1 MKFDFAP
8 MEGIT
13 GYTYRNAHKSHFIGI
28 DRYYTP
34 FLVANQNL
42 KLKNKERND
51 IAPMHNQD
59 IHIIPQI
66 LSNKAGEC
74 LWAIKECH
82 QLGYDEVNINL
93 GCPSPTVVTK
103 GKGAGMLKDLDQ
115 LDMFLDELFTLLHL
129 DIKVSIKTRIGV
141 EDDSQ
146 AERLISIFNK
156 YPISE
161 LIIHPRV
168 PKDFYKKPVHLDTF
182 EKMLKKSKH
191 PVTYNGNILD
201 EEDYHQFIER
211 FPEVERIMLGRG
223 MIANPAFAR
232 ELLTHESLTKEEFLS
247 FHHDLLS
254 GYQERIGGDKNVLFK
269 MKELWY
275 YFETLFYVDKK
286 SLKAVRKAKTCKDY
300 KEAVEQLVS
309 SCAINNELHKDM
321 HFR

>member
-13 GYTYRNAHKSHFIGI
+13 GYTYRNAHKAHFSGI

-51 IAPMHNQD
+51 IAPMHNND

-74 LWAIKECH
+74 LWAIKECYD
-82 QLGYDEVNINL
+82 LGYNEVNINL

-103 GKGAGMLKDLDQ
+103 GKGSGMLKDFDQ

-129 DIKVSIKTRIGV
+129 EIKVSIKTRIGV

-161 LIIHPRV
+161 VIIHPRV
-168 PKDFYKKPVHLDTF
+168 QKDFYKKPVHLDTF
-182 EKMLKKSKH
+182 EKMLNLSKH

-201 EEDYHQFIER
+201 QDDYLHFVER
-211 FPEVERIMLGRG
+211 FPKVERSMLGRG
-223 MIANPAFAR
+223 MIANPALAR
-232 ELLTHESLTKEEFLS
+232 ELLTDETLTKEEFLA
-247 FHHDLLS
+247 FHEDLLQ
-254 GYQERIGGDKNVLFK
+254 GYQNQIGGDKNVLFK

-275 YFETLFYVDKK
+275 YLESLFHADKK
-286 SLKAVRKAKTCKDY
+286 SLKMIRKAKTCKDY
-300 KEAVEQLVS
+300 NEAVRHLVATS
-309 SCAINNELHKDM
+309 MLNTDSHKEM